1 MTDPSL
7 ALDKV
12 CNHLKNPDEANE
24 NSQQSDAGSDR
35 FDGAS
40 GDRPRTQTKPTTTEI
55 NDVSRP
61 TRGDKVTV
69 AYNGYL
75 YDRKTGCRGKRIDT
89 TEERGDFTFHLGTG
103 KVIQG
108 FENAVLSL
116 AKGAACSVII
126 SPEEAYMDRGFPGL
140 IPPNSTLAFDI
151 HLKEIHKAAVLPC
164 KNFTV
169 FSQMYTSVVN
179 GHGAEF
185 SDLGKIILRC
195 LFFRARQHDPLIK
208 ARVLDASAPHSA
220 WKVKVGILQR
230 GMVQGVVLDPWLSLR
245 EIDRAMYRLGQVT
258 VMISR
263 RRIRLALPRQ
273 D

>member
-12 CNHLKNPDEANE
+12 CNHLKNPDEANK

-108 FENAVLSL
+108 RGHLPLESLRSGHVNLYNLVGFENAVLSL

-126 SPEEAYMDRGFPGL
+126 SP
-140 IPPNSTLAFDI
+140 
-151 HLKEIHKAAVLPC
+151 
-164 KNFTV
+164 
-169 FSQMYTSVVN
+169 
-179 GHGAEF
+179 
-185 SDLGKIILRC
+185 
-195 LFFRARQHDPLIK
+195 
-208 ARVLDASAPHSA
+208 
-220 WKVKVGILQR
+220 
-230 GMVQGVVLDPWLSLR
+230 
-245 EIDRAMYRLGQVT
+245 
-258 VMISR
+258 
-263 RRIRLALPRQ
+263 
-273 D
+273 